1 VADQVKFKATPTF
14 AALMAL
20 IATLRGEN
28 GCPWDR
34 KQTQSTLSVYLI
46 EEVFELV
53 EAIAADDTAAI
64 CEEMGD
70 VLFQLLFLMHLFQE
84 QGRFAP
90 TDALER
96 IIRKMVHRHPHV
108 FGSDKVD
115 SAAEVKVRWREIKQK
130 EKGRHQGSLMD
141 TVPSGLPAL
150 MRSYRV
156 SERAAGIGFDWD
168 SLSGV
173 LAQTEAEWSEF
184 KAELIPQEGVAV
196 DMDNATEEFGDIL
209 FTLVNVARLAGI
221 HAETALSKSTQKFVR
236 RFKLMEAM
244 AAEQGRVLKDL
255 PRQEMEALWGIAKAR
270 DQREPLDSKNKP
282 A

>member
-1 VADQVKFKATPTF
+1 MAQPAKVITPTF
-14 AALMAL
+14 GALMDL

-34 KQTQSTLSVYLI
+34 KQTPSTLSVYLI

-64 CEEMGD
+64 QEEMGD
-70 VLFQLLFLMHLFQE
+70 VLFQVLFLLHLYHE
-84 QGRFAP
+84 QRRFAP

-108 FGSDKVD
+108 FGTDKVEN
-115 SAAEVKVRWREIKQK
+115 AEEVKQRWREIKQK
-130 EKGRHQGSLMD
+130 EKGHADTSLMD

-168 SLSGV
+168 SLAGV
-173 LAQTEAEWSEF
+173 LTQTEAEWDEF
-184 KAELIPQEGVAV
+184 KAELGPQAGAPIANKEK
-196 DMDNATEEFGDIL
+196 ATEEFGDIL
-209 FTLVNVARLAGI
+209 FTMVNVARLAGI
-221 HAETALSKSTQKFVR
+221 HPETALSKSTQKFVR
-236 RFKLMEAM
+236 RFKEMERM
-244 AAEQGRVLKDL
+244 AASQSKALKDL
-255 PRQEMEALWGIAKAR
+255 PRDEMEALWEQAKKN
-270 DQREPLDSKNKP
+270 QEPH
-282 A
+282 